1 MAWYVIVSFFMLVV
15 LLIIGL
21 PVALVFLAT
30 TLFLVAA
37 GGYSIDYLLPYSYN
51 MLNSVTFIAFTMF
64 IIAGGVIERGG
75 VGEHLVNFVNMLF
88 GRIKGGLGIVMA
100 VTCGV
105 FGAISGSAFAAE
117 TVVGAILLPRMKE
130 AGYPEELSGSLLASC
145 SMLGCFIP
153 PSGTMIFYAWLT
165 GNSVLAC
172 FLSTLLPGIILIFM
186 FSIWFC
192 YKCRRVP
199 TIQIAPK
206 LPPKERR
213 AYVKQTTW
221 TSLPALIFPVI
232 VLGGIYSGIMTTSE
246 AAAVSILYALIV
258 GIFVYKKIKVSNVG
272 GVFAKAG
279 ISAGVCTLMVF
290 TVSMLSRI
298 YVVEGLG
305 DTLTTLI
312 SSFTSSRVVVILLV
326 DLFMVFLGL
335 LMDDCSALML
345 CGPIMLQVVQSV
357 GVDPIQF
364 ACMLAVNFGMGCVT
378 PPAAPL
384 LYMASRLGKVS
395 VGKMMPS
402 TFSIILCIWLPM
414 ILLVS
419 FGPELSL
426 WIRRVVL
433 RYGA

>member
-1 MAWYVIVSFFMLVV
+1 
-15 LLIIGL
+15 
-21 PVALVFLAT
+21 
-30 TLFLVAA
+30 
-37 GGYSIDYLLPYSYN
+37 
-51 MLNSVTFIAFTMF
+51 
-64 IIAGGVIERGG
+64 
-75 VGEHLVNFVNMLF
+75 
-88 GRIKGGLGIVMA
+88 
-100 VTCGV
+100 
-105 FGAISGSAFAAE
+105 
-117 TVVGAILLPRMKE
+117 
-130 AGYPEELSGSLLASC
+130 
-145 SMLGCFIP
+145 
-153 PSGTMIFYAWLT
+153 MI
-165 GNSVLAC
+165 
-172 FLSTLLPGIILIFM
+172 M
-186 FSIWFC
+186 FSVWFC
-192 YKCRRVP
+192 YKCRKVP
-199 TIQIAPK
+199 TIQVAPK
-206 LPPKERR
+206 LPPNERR
-213 AYVKQTTW
+213 AYAKKTTW

-258 GIFVYKKIKVSNVG
+258 GIFVYKKIKVNNVG

-305 DTLTTLI
+305 DTLTALI
-312 SSFTSSRVVVILLV
+312 NSFTSSKVVVILLV

-384 LYMASRLGKVS
+384 LYMSSSLSKVS

-419 FGPELSL
+419 FVPDLSL
-426 WIRRVVL
+426 WLPRVIL
-433 RYGA
+433 GYGA